1 MYYVIE
7 SLQNGVNFN
16 TPNTPT
22 ARYIRVSVDEN
33 PLTHPKK
40 RASIQTRKN
49 EPAIQRQYYNRWGK
63 MEDSLFN
70 PTTIPLTNFQKYIP
84 HPRFATA
91 VL

>member
-70 PTTIPLTNFQKYIP
+70 PTTIPLTNFHKYIP